1 MKSTIFAS
9 VAGTPYIA
17 VPFNQRPFIL
27 NMKQKSLGD
36 KNSVT
41 DATTKHTQPLM
52 NANTRKQ
59 PAEPKK
65 DETKPGQKRPDQN
78 AVWPVTAAPTAPCN
92 KQDQPIYKTRQHT
105 HN

>member
-1 MKSTIFAS
+1 MKSTIAAS
-9 VAGTPYIA
+9 VTGMPHIA
-17 VPFNQRPFIL
+17 VPFNQRPFIS

-36 KNSVT
+36 ENSVT

-59 PAEPKK
+59 PAKPKK
-65 DETKPGQKRPDQN
+65 NDTKPGQKRPDQN
-78 AVWPVTAAPTAPCN
+78 AVWPVTVAPTAPCK
-92 KQDQPIYKTRQHT
+92 KQDQPIYETQQHT